1 MKRHIPDDFWY
12 RVHTELCDINIRR
25 RAEMEA
31 IKQRLHLKMEKSFL
45 KHASYC
51 GAIRV
56 PDDFPKAL
64 IKYTNEETGER
75 FLDPRNAI
83 YCDVFKAVWPNV
95 TFISAPGTVGDLIEA
110 LLGLTWVKKD
120 RGETIPPE
128 MDDFVQMLEQLS
140 LMEYSLQT
148 WYGAKG
154 A

>member
-1 MKRHIPDDFWY
+1 MKRHIPDDFWC
-12 RVHTELCDINIRR
+12 RVHTELCDINMRK

-31 IKQRLHLKMEKSFL
+31 INQCFGFKKEKSFL
-45 KHASYC
+45 KHVSYC

-64 IKYTNEETGER
+64 IKYTNKKTGER
-75 FLDPRNAI
+75 FLDPTNAI

-110 LLGLTWVKKD
+110 LLGLAWAKKH
-120 RGETIPPE
+120 RGETLLPKQ
-128 MDDFVQMLEQLS
+128 DDFVQMIEQLTLS
-140 LMEYSLQT
+140 EYSLQT
-148 WYGAKG
+148 WYGVKG